1 MVMKMEKVR
10 TTFYL
15 NKEHAELLRDYSYQ
29 TRKPM
34 SELVREAIELL
45 KKEYENGKGKISIR

>member
-1 MVMKMEKVR
+1 MKMKKVR

-15 NKEHAELLRDYSYQ
+15 NKEHAELLRDYSYH

-34 SELVREAIELL
+34 CELVREAIELL
-45 KKEYENGKGKISIR
+45 KKEYENGKRKDGLE